1 MFWASLQTSGLHQ
14 RNNAGHPW
22 KKKTAAPPSINLGSS
37 QPEYQPCQ
45 VSLKAQCL
53 RSSLVISVVK
63 VEAKTLANWKLFLL
77 KYQCEQNKISTDPF
91 KLLMETDERKCA

>member
-1 MFWASLQTSGLHQ
+1 MFWAGLQTSG
-14 RNNAGHPW
+14 HPW
-22 KKKTAAPPSINLGSS
+22 RKKTAAPPSII
-37 QPEYQPCQ
+37 QPEHQPCQ
-45 VSLKAQCL
+45 VSLKDPRL

-63 VEAKTLANWKLFLL
+63 VEAKTLANWELFLL